1 MVRTKQT
8 VRGIAHGHGKPR
20 ATYPHQKPTRKQPAP
35 KKKRGPIHEKGIPPA
50 VRIAWENAMLRKRAL
65 NSTPQGYY
73 KPPEGP
79 MQSGWRHKY
88 GTRALN
94 EIRFYQSTYNLLIRA
109 LPFSRLIRELLNE
122 ARPRSV
128 DPYHIQAM
136 AVHVLQWATEAY
148 LVGLLEDTNLCA
160 LHAKRCTILP
170 KDIQWARCIHGERA

>member
-1 MVRTKQT
+1 
-8 VRGIAHGHGKPR
+8 
-20 ATYPHQKPTRKQPAP
+20 
-35 KKKRGPIHEKGIPPA
+35 
-50 VRIAWENAMLRKRAL
+50 MLRKKAS

-73 KPPEGP
+73 KPLEGP
-79 MQSGWRHKY
+79 TQSGRRCKY

-109 LPFSRLIRELLNE
+109 LPFSQLIRELLNE

-128 DPYHIQAM
+128 DPYRIQAM
-136 AVHVLQWATEAY
+136 AVHVLQWAAEAY

-170 KDIQWARCIHGERA
+170 KDIQLARRIRGECA